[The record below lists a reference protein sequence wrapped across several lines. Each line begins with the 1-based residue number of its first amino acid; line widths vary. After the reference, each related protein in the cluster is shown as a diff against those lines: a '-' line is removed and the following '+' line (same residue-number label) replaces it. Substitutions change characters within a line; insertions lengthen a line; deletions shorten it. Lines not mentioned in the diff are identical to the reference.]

1 MKHQREI
8 YQNEKTRERKFQLST
23 GAISITAAPQI
34 RKKRQ
39 DYGRNPP
46 SSNFESQNQ
55 QPSQPPQLLS
65 SLQQRPA
72 QTFQSNVQ
80 PPVRNTVI
88 SQQTQQPASP
98 PPTQRIQ
105 PFRNNQ
111 QQQPSA
117 AANNNNNLPPSTSPR
132 RQPAGRRSGQRQRQ
146 PPPQADPPQG
156 QQGNMASGDVKAAR
170 YYYPPRMPL
179 PLPVCFYNPT
189 GYVCCNKQLND
200 LIVDTY
206 TELEARPKFHTCNIN
221 AIATMLQM
229 KAETRF
235 NTTFE
240 TIAGFEDF
248 AQKIHFNGDLA
259 CKVEIGGKYMLA
271 YGTVEDADQ
280 HLPPED
286 EMGPQNEV
294 PRHHISKRHS
304 AFF

>member
-1 MKHQREI
+1 M
-8 YQNEKTRERKFQLST
+8 T
-23 GAISITAAPQI
+23 I
-34 RKKRQ
+34 RKKRQQ

-46 SSNFESQNQ
+46 STQSSFEFQ
-55 QPSQPPQLLS
+55 QPSPQSQPSQTFS
-65 SLQQRPA
+65 SLQMRPS
-72 QTFQSNVQ
+72 QTLQNNVASA
-80 PPVRNTVI
+80 VRNTVL
-88 SQQTQQPASP
+88 SQQS
-98 PPTQRIQ
+98 
-105 PFRNNQ
+105 
-111 QQQPSA
+111 QQPSTPPRTPA
-117 AANNNNNLPPSTSPR
+117 FRAQPSQNFNQNLPPSTSPR
-132 RQPAGRRSGQRQRQ
+132 RQNGRRASQRQQ
-146 PPPQADPPQG
+146 PQPQQIPPQQDPVGSNNNGPLG
-156 QQGNMASGDVKAAR
+156 GNNGPVKAAR

-229 KAETRF
+229 KAESRF

-271 YGTVEDADQ
+271 YGTVEDAEQ

-286 EMGPQNEV
+286 SMGPQNEI